1 MSGNEKLGV
10 ELFEDFE
17 QLGCIAKFR
26 KRGKKMEQIP
36 ALIKELSTINEA
48 IYKNREVQNK
58 NIFTIK
64 SEIIIQN
71 ILASIINS
79 SEFIKNNKGNILQNM
94 ISIRFVFEG
103 LITSMLLNEDE
114 EYVFKLY
121 YDLLSSER
129 KNIKCRKDQLEK
141 EIKIL
146 ESSTAKF
153 SKNIAK
159 TPEDILKQEEI
170 ELEIF
175 KEIIQDNI
183 FIHTSYNDLYKNGLN
198 YQIFCLKNKGISY
211 YDNKLKELDDKED
224 KFFQDLKKHA
234 KSFKNKS
241 KKEIQDDFKKIINWK
256 KKAEQVELQNE
267 YDYIYKFSS
276 SLSHFSGYSLLTS
289 STYDPQEEE
298 MILTRLEIYL
308 KKIKENI
315 NKYLKKHQLLPT
327 ATYTILLPKK
337 KEN

>member
-1 MSGNEKLGV
+1 M
-10 ELFEDFE
+10 
-17 QLGCIAKFR
+17 Q
-26 KRGKKMEQIP
+26 QIP
-36 ALIKELSTINEA
+36 ALIKELRTINEA
-48 IYKNREVQNK
+48 IYKNREAQNK

-79 SEFIKNNKGNILQNM
+79 SVFIKNNKGNILQNM

-103 LITSMLLNEDE
+103 LITSMLLNQDE

-129 KNIKCRKDQLEK
+129 ENIKSRKEQLEK

-170 ELEIF
+170 ELELF
-175 KEIIQDNI
+175 KEIIRDNI
-183 FIHTSYNDLYKNGLN
+183 FIHTSYDDLYKNGLN

-211 YDNKLKELDDKED
+211 YDNNLKELDDKED

-241 KKEIQDDFKKIINWK
+241 KEEIQNYFKKNRINWK
-256 KKAEQVELQNE
+256 KKAEQVKLENE
-267 YDYIYKFSS
+267 YDYIYRFSS

-315 NKYLKKHQLLPT
+315 NQYLKEHQLLPT